1 MTAQVHK
8 DFPNFFEV
16 KHPIIQYK
24 LSLLRNI
31 KTNRKL
37 FKELTEEIAHLLGYE
52 ATVNLPLTTR
62 KIKTPLETFDAP
74 FLKDKEF
81 VIVPILRAGIGMSDG
96 LIQLLPMASVG
107 HIGLFRNEE
116 TFEPTSYYFKLP
128 PNCEKAH
135 FFVCDPMLATGGSAC
150 VAIDTLKERGVK
162 DITFICLV
170 AAPEGVA
177 RMLEKHPDV
186 SIYGVSLD
194 RKLDKMRYI
203 LPGLGDAGDR
213 LWAVK

>member
-1 MTAQVHK
+1 
-8 DFPNFFEV
+8 
-16 KHPIIQYK
+16 
-24 LSLLRNI
+24 
-31 KTNRKL
+31 
-37 FKELTEEIAHLLGYE
+37 
-52 ATVNLPLTTR
+52 
-62 KIKTPLETFDAP
+62 
-74 FLKDKEF
+74 
-81 VIVPILRAGIGMSDG
+81 LRAGIGMSDG